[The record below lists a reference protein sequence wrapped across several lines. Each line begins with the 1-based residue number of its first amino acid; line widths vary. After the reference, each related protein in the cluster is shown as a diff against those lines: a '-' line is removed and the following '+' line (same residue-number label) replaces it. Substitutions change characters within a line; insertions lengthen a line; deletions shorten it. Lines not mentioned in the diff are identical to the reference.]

1 MSFAAEG
8 ADSELEWLERLP
20 KVELHLHLEGAIP
33 RHALWELIR
42 KYGGDPSVPDSEA
55 LARRFQYRDFPHFIE
70 TWIWKNQ
77 FLREYDDFALI
88 AEGVARD
95 LARQNVLYAEC
106 FYSPYSFERFGLTL
120 QRITESVRRGLA
132 RVPELEVAL
141 MLDFSRDN
149 GPREAERTLA
159 AVAEVLDMDVVG
171 VGLGGSEKYYPPA
184 PFAPVYERA
193 RALCLHTTAHA
204 GEAAGAGSIWGAIR
218 ALRVE
223 RIGHGTRAHED
234 ERLLD
239 YLAEQRIPLEMCPLS
254 NLRTGV
260 VRSICEHPLRR
271 YLERGIPVTVS
282 TDDPAMFGNSLAE
295 EYLALER
302 EQGLTREDVRG
313 LILQAVAASWLPEE
327 RKSDLAARLRADPA
341 WGDGGRTRSG

>member
-1 MSFAAEG
+1 M
-8 ADSELEWLERLP
+8 
-20 KVELHLHLEGAIP
+20 
-33 RHALWELIR
+33 
-42 KYGGDPSVPDSEA
+42 
-55 LARRFQYRDFPHFIE
+55 
-70 TWIWKNQ
+70 
-77 FLREYDDFALI
+77 
-88 AEGVARD
+88 ARD
-95 LARQNVLYAEC
+95 LARQNIIYAEA
-106 FYSPYSFERFGLTL
+106 FYAPASFAREDLSV
-120 QRITESVRRGLA
+120 QHITEAVRKGLSRVAGTEVTLTSDFA
-132 RVPELEVAL
+132 RN
-141 MLDFSRDN
+141 N
-149 GPREAERTLA
+149 GPEEALA
-159 AVAEVLDMDVVG
+159 ALPALAEVRDLGVVG
-171 VGLGGSEKYYPPA
+171 IGLGGSEQRVPPE
-184 PFAPVYERA
+184 PFAPVFARA
-193 RALCLHTTAHA
+193 RELGLRTRAHA

-327 RKSDLAARLRADPA
+327 RKSDLPARLRADPA